1 MLDSAVVEEE
11 KIREVVNGFVEVK
24 DMHKIRSRGSNND
37 MYIDMHIMLE
47 PDTTIEESHVLSH
60 NIEKEIKNKI
70 NEDCQVIIHIEPYH
84 KKENIL

>member
-1 MLDSAVVEEE
+1 MVEEE
-11 KIREVVNGFVEVK
+11 KIREVVNSFVEVK

-70 NEDCQVIIHIEPYH
+70 NEDCQVIIHTEPYH